1 MRDIRKFSDDELINI
16 VSGYAEDNPQF
27 DNSYTDNLEEWLE
40 DHDDLTDNQR
50 QGLINIIENF
60 HMDY

>member
-16 VSGYAEDNPQF
+16 VSEYADYNPQF
-27 DNSYTDNLEEWLE
+27 DNSYAENLERWLE
-40 DHDDLTDNQR
+40 EHDDLTDNQR

>member
-1 MRDIRKFSDDELINI
+1 MRNLRKFSDQELINI
-16 VSGYAEDNPQF
+16 VTEYAEDNPQF
-27 DNSYTDNLEEWLE
+27 DNSYAKSLAEWLDE
-40 DHDDLTDNQR
+40 HDDLTDNQR